1 MMWTALN
8 DAWSRVRNVWRSL
21 AFKFVILLSIFLA
34 VPLVL
39 YERFRAVDEDKNLL
53 LVRTIQD
60 EGRLIAVAVE
70 PLLQNFQ
77 AGSANVVRSTLARLT
92 GGHMN
97 AKVLFRPKD
106 ATDPGSFF
114 YIAAA
119 PPATAEYLSQEMAEM
134 VRTGI
139 LGMLLDTCEGDH
151 PLYTRYN
158 NPAGTEEILT
168 SITPINLGNGCWAVI
183 TSSSKEE
190 FVNSSYARPYWN
202 TAEVRFA
209 AAIYLLMAVIVI
221 VLFASVWRSIR
232 RFESLAR
239 EIRTD
244 GSTDASFVS
253 DIRIPELV
261 GVAEEFDRL
270 VNALYFSAKTIRQAA
285 EENAHALKTP
295 LAVISQSLEPLKR
308 AVGPQEAR
316 ARRSLELIERSVT
329 RLDALVSAA
338 RRMDE
343 AAAEVIDAPFG
354 KVNFSAL
361 LHEALA
367 AYAESLRA
375 RGLTLMQRIEPRVS
389 VWGGE
394 ELLETVVENIFENAL
409 SFSPDG
415 ASVTVTLL
423 RTGRYVEFSI
433 EDEGPG
439 VAPANLG
446 RIFERYYSE
455 RSGDSEGEESHFGI
469 GLWIVRRNVEAM
481 GGTVSAAVRDSGG
494 LRVTVIL
501 RVAA

>member
-1 MMWTALN
+1 MWIVLN
-8 DAWSRVRNVWRSL
+8 DVWSRVRAVWRSL
-21 AFKFVILLSIFLA
+21 AFKFVVLLSIFLA

-39 YERFRAVDEDKNLL
+39 YERFRAVDEEKNLL

-60 EGRLIAVAVE
+60 EGRLIAAGIE
-70 PLLQNFQ
+70 PLLVNFQ
-77 AGSANVVRSTLARLT
+77 AGSANVVRSTLAKLA
-92 GGHMN
+92 GGRGN
-97 AKVLFRPKD
+97 AKVLFRPKN
-106 ATDPGSFF
+106 AVDPGSFF

-119 PPATAEYLSQEMAEM
+119 PPASAEYLNQEMDEM

-139 LGMLLDTCEGDH
+139 LGMLLDTCEGDR
-151 PLYTRYN
+151 PLYTRYK

-168 SITPINLGNGCWAVI
+168 SITPVNLENGCWAVI
-183 TSSSKEE
+183 TSNAREE
-190 FVNSSYARPYWN
+190 FVNSSYARPYWR
-202 TAEVRFA
+202 TGEVRFA
-209 AAIYLLMAVIVI
+209 AAIYLLMAVVVI
-221 VLFASVWRSIR
+221 VLFGSVWRSIR
-232 RFESLAR
+232 RFETLAR

-244 GSTDASFVS
+244 RSTEVSFAA

-270 VNALYFSAKTIRQAA
+270 VNALYQSAKTIRQAA

-308 AVGPQEAR
+308 AVSPQEVR
-316 ARRSLELIERSVT
+316 ARRSLELIERSVN

-343 AAAEVIDAPFG
+343 AAAEVIDAAFR

-361 LHEALA
+361 LYEALA
-367 AYAESLRA
+367 AYAESLRG

-394 ELLETVVENIFENAL
+394 EMLETVVENIFENAL
-409 SFSPDG
+409 SFSPNG
-415 ASVTVTLL
+415 ASVTVTLR
-423 RTGRYVEFSI
+423 RTGRYAEFSI

-439 VAPANLG
+439 VDPVNLG

-481 GGTVSAAVRDSGG
+481 GGTVSAAIRDSGG
-494 LRVTVIL
+494 LRITVIL